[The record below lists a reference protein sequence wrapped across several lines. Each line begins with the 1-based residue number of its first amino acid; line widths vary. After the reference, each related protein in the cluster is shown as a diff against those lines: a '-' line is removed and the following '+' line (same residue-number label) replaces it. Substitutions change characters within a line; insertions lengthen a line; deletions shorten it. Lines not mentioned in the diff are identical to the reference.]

1 MKQFEDGV
9 KGNQQSEISGGS
21 ANTENTLTIAAV
33 EGHFHVLDSFTFSCD
48 ADPAKGTLVTISFG
62 AVVKWK
68 HFITNGGPGP
78 VDLGALASGVKNE
91 AVTIVASAAGATIS
105 VNLSA
110 KYR

>member
-1 MKQFEDGV
+1 MKVFEGGV
-9 KGNQQSEISGGS
+9 KGNQQNAISEGS
-21 ANTENTLTIAAV
+21 ANATNTLTIAAV
-33 EGHFHVLDSFTFSCD
+33 ADHFHVLDSFAFSCD

-68 HFITNGGPGP
+68 HFIKSGGPGP
-78 VDLGALASGVKNE
+78 VPLDALASGVKNE